1 MKTSHLKPG
10 QRVVI
15 TWRDGSLSPHHG
27 VFLRRDRR
35 MAVFCIDE
43 FAGLRGPDDK
53 GITTFTLNSQ
63 NFDVKAEEKH

>member
-10 QRVVI
+10 QRVII
-15 TWRDGSLSPHHG
+15 TRRDGSSSPLHG
-27 VFLRRDRR
+27 VFLRRDGR

-53 GITTFTLNSQ
+53 GVATFSLNSQ
-63 NFDVKAEEKH
+63 NFDVKAEEKC

>member
-1 MKTSHLKPG
+1 MKTSHLKQG

-15 TWRDGSLSPHHG
+15 TRKDGSRPPRHG

-43 FAGLRGPDDK
+43 FIGMRGENDK
-53 GITTFTLNSQ
+53 GITTFSINS
-63 NFDVKAEEKH
+63 NDFDVTAEETR